1 MYNFVALVKLQGFG
15 FKKNDQIGP
24 HILYISMVEEKKE
37 KKKKSN
43 FISKIVIGLW
53 IAFIGGI
60 GVIALTFILIA
71 VGAIGYMPPIED
83 LQNPIDKYASQVIS
97 SDGQV
102 LGTFSL
108 EKNNRLYSK
117 YSDLPPHIV
126 QALIATEDERFY
138 SHSGLDLYAL
148 SRAVIKRGIFQDKS
162 SGGGSTITQQ
172 LAKQLYSPPAESTI
186 DRILQKPIEWVIAA
200 RLEKFYTKEEIV
212 NLYLN
217 QFDFLHN
224 AVGIQSASHVYF
236 NKAPKDLKLEE
247 SAMLVGMC
255 KNPALYNPAKR
266 PEKTQERRNVVLSQM
281 VRSGYLTEA
290 QKDSLKVLPIRLDF
304 KKMDHNVGLAPYFR
318 EYLRKIMNAKKPNKS
333 AYRGWEMEQYASD
346 SVNWET
352 NPLYG
357 WVNKEQ
363 NRKPDGKPY
372 SLGSDGLKIYTT
384 IDSRMQQYAEESVR
398 EHFSNTL
405 QPLFDKEKTGRAYAP
420 YSYRMAKSVDQFLD
434 KAMKQTDRYI
444 KHKAQGLSESEIA
457 KIFREPVEMK
467 VFSWKGDVDTIMT
480 PMDSIRYH
488 KQFLRTGF
496 MALENKTGYV
506 RAYVGDI
513 DYNYFKYDMVNLG
526 RRQVGSTFK
535 PFLYTLAMEEG
546 TTPCDEML
554 HVEQTYYDENKR
566 PWTPRNAGA
575 KRVGEMVSI
584 RWGLQNSSNWVTA
597 YLMGRT
603 SPYSLERLL
612 RTFGITGKITPV
624 ISMCLG
630 TDDISVSE
638 MAGAYTAFANHG
650 IRSNPIY
657 VNRIEDQHGNIIAT
671 FVPRQQEVFSE
682 TGYVRM
688 LDMLRAVMDG
698 GTGGRVRRIYG
709 INAPM
714 GGKTGTTQENADGW
728 FMGFTPSIS
737 TATWVGGEERDIH
750 FDRMADGQG
759 ASMALPIFGL
769 FMQKVYAD
777 PQLGYSKAEQF
788 DQVPGIAVCPP
799 RNEEEEHS
807 ISHPV
812 IIDDIFN

>member
-1 MYNFVALVKLQGFG
+1 M
-15 FKKNDQIGP
+15 
-24 HILYISMVEEKKE
+24 STSKKE
-37 KKKKSN
+37 KKEGNDITSRIIK
-43 FISKIVIGLW
+43 GLW
-53 IAFIGGI
+53 IAFASAIGLV
-60 GVIALTFILIA
+60 VITFTLIA
-71 VGAIGYMPPIED
+71 VGVIGYMPQIED
-83 LQNPIDKYASQVIS
+83 LQNPIDKYATQVIS

-102 LGTFSL
+102 LGTFSMD
-108 EKNNRLYSK
+108 KNNRLYSR
-117 YSDLPPHIV
+117 YSDLPPHLV
-126 QALIATEDERFY
+126 KALVATEDERFY
-138 SHSGLDLYAL
+138 SHSGIDLYAL

-172 LAKQLYSPPAESTI
+172 LAKQLYSEQAGSTFE
-186 DRILQKPIEWVIAA
+186 RLLQKPIEWVIAA

-224 AVGIQSASHVYF
+224 AVGIQSASQVYF
-236 NKAPKDLKLEE
+236 NKSPKDLKIEE
-247 SAMLVGMC
+247 SAMLIGMC
-255 KNPALYNPAKR
+255 KNPSLFNPVKR

-281 VRSGYLTEA
+281 ERSGYITTHE
-290 QKDSLKVLPIRLDF
+290 KDSLKVLPIKLDF
-304 KKMDHNVGLAPYFR
+304 KRMDHNIGLAPYFR
-318 EYLRKIMNAKKPNKS
+318 EYLRKIMTAKKPNKS
-333 AYRGWEMEQYASD
+333 NYRGWEMEQYASD
-346 SVNWET
+346 SLNWET
-352 NPLYG
+352 NPLFG

-363 NRKPDGKPY
+363 NKKPDGKPY
-372 SLGSDGLKIYTT
+372 VLGADGLKIYTT
-384 IDSRMQQYAEESVR
+384 IDSRMQQYAEESVK

-405 QPLFDKEKTGRAYAP
+405 QPTFDKEKKGRAYAP
-420 YSYRMAKSVDQFLD
+420 YSYKMASKVDQFLE
-434 KAMKQTDRYI
+434 KAVKQTDRYN
-444 KHKAQGLSESEIA
+444 KHKAQGLSEKEIS
-457 KIFREPVEMK
+457 KIFKSPVEMK
-467 VFSWKGDVDTIMT
+467 VFSWKGDIDTIMT
-480 PMDSIRYH
+480 PFDSIRYH

-496 MALENKTGYV
+496 MAMENKTGYV

-546 TTPCDEML
+546 ITPCDEML

-566 PWTPRNAGA
+566 PWTPRNASA
-575 KRVGEMVSI
+575 KHTGEMVSI

-612 RTFGITGKITPV
+612 RTFGVTGKITPV

-630 TDDISVSE
+630 TDDISVAE

-657 VNRIEDQHGNIIAT
+657 VNRIEDQFGNVIAS

-688 LDMLRAVMDG
+688 LDMLRAVVDG
-698 GTGGRVRRIYG
+698 GSGSRVRRIYG
-709 INAPM
+709 IKAPM

-728 FMGFTPSIS
+728 YMGFTPSLS

-750 FDRMADGQG
+750 FDRISEGQG
-759 ASMALPIFGL
+759 AAMALPVFGL

-777 PQLGYSKAEQF
+777 PSIGYTETEQF
-788 DQVPGIAVCPP
+788 DQVSGISVCPP
-799 RNEEEEHS
+799 TTHEDNHTNV
-807 ISHPV
+807 PMA
-812 IIDDIFN
+812 IDDMFN

>member
-1 MYNFVALVKLQGFG
+1 M
-15 FKKNDQIGP
+15 
-24 HILYISMVEEKKE
+24 STSKKE
-37 KKKKSN
+37 KKEGNDITSRIIK
-43 FISKIVIGLW
+43 GLW
-53 IAFIGGI
+53 IAFASAIGLV
-60 GVIALTFILIA
+60 VITFTLIA
-71 VGAIGYMPPIED
+71 VGVIGYMPQIED
-83 LQNPIDKYASQVIS
+83 LQNPIDKYATQVIS

-102 LGTFSL
+102 LGTFSMD
-108 EKNNRLYSK
+108 KNNRLYSR
-117 YSDLPPHIV
+117 YSDLPPHLV
-126 QALIATEDERFY
+126 KALVATEDERFY
-138 SHSGLDLYAL
+138 SHSGIDLYAL

-172 LAKQLYSPPAESTI
+172 LAKQLYSEQAGSTFE
-186 DRILQKPIEWVIAA
+186 RLLQKPIEWVIAA

-224 AVGIQSASHVYF
+224 AVGIQSASQVYF
-236 NKAPKDLKLEE
+236 NKSPKDLKIEE
-247 SAMLVGMC
+247 SAMLIGMC
-255 KNPALYNPAKR
+255 KNPSLFNPVKR

-281 VRSGYLTEA
+281 ERSGYITTHE
-290 QKDSLKVLPIRLDF
+290 KDSLKVLPIKLDF
-304 KKMDHNVGLAPYFR
+304 KRMDHNIGLAPYFR
-318 EYLRKIMNAKKPNKS
+318 EYLRKIMTAKKPNKS
-333 AYRGWEMEQYASD
+333 NYRGWEMEQYASD
-346 SVNWET
+346 SLNWET
-352 NPLYG
+352 NPLFG

-363 NRKPDGKPY
+363 NKKPDGKPY
-372 SLGSDGLKIYTT
+372 VLGADGLKIYTT
-384 IDSRMQQYAEESVR
+384 IDSRMQQYAEESVK

-405 QPLFDKEKTGRAYAP
+405 QPTFDKEKKGRAYAP
-420 YSYRMAKSVDQFLD
+420 YSYKMASKVDQFLE
-434 KAMKQTDRYI
+434 KAVKQTDRYN
-444 KHKAQGLSESEIA
+444 KHKAQGLSEKEIS
-457 KIFREPVEMK
+457 KIFKSPVEMK
-467 VFSWKGDVDTIMT
+467 VFSWKGDIDTIMT
-480 PMDSIRYH
+480 PFDSIRYH

-496 MALENKTGYV
+496 MAMENKTGYV

-546 TTPCDEML
+546 ITPCDEML

-566 PWTPRNAGA
+566 PWTPRNASA
-575 KRVGEMVSI
+575 KHTGEMVSI

-612 RTFGITGKITPV
+612 RTFGVTGKITPV

-630 TDDISVSE
+630 TDDISVAE

-657 VNRIEDQHGNIIAT
+657 VNRIEDQFGNVIAS

-688 LDMLRAVMDG
+688 LDMLRAVVDG
-698 GTGGRVRRIYG
+698 GSGSRVRRIYG
-709 INAPM
+709 IKAPM

-728 FMGFTPSIS
+728 YMGFTPSLS

-750 FDRMADGQG
+750 FDRISEGQG
-759 ASMALPIFGL
+759 AAMALPVFGL

-777 PQLGYSKAEQF
+777 PSIGYTETEQF
-788 DQVPGIAVCPP
+788 DQVSGISVCPP
-799 RNEEEEHS
+799 TTHEDDHTNV
-807 ISHPV
+807 PMA
-812 IIDDIFN
+812 IDDMFN

>member
-1 MYNFVALVKLQGFG
+1 M
-15 FKKNDQIGP
+15 
-24 HILYISMVEEKKE
+24 STSKKE
-37 KKKKSN
+37 KKEGNDITSRIIK
-43 FISKIVIGLW
+43 GLW
-53 IAFIGGI
+53 IAFASAIGLV
-60 GVIALTFILIA
+60 VITFTLIA
-71 VGAIGYMPPIED
+71 VGVIGYMPQIED
-83 LQNPIDKYASQVIS
+83 LQNPIDKYATQVIS

-102 LGTFSL
+102 LGTFSMD
-108 EKNNRLYSK
+108 KNNRLYSR
-117 YSDLPPHIV
+117 YSDLPPHLV
-126 QALIATEDERFY
+126 KALVATEDERFY
-138 SHSGLDLYAL
+138 SHSGIDLYAL

-172 LAKQLYSPPAESTI
+172 LAKQLYSEQAGSTFE
-186 DRILQKPIEWVIAA
+186 RLLQKPIEWVIAA

-224 AVGIQSASHVYF
+224 AVGIQSASQVYF
-236 NKAPKDLKLEE
+236 NKSPKDLKIEE
-247 SAMLVGMC
+247 SAMLIGMC
-255 KNPALYNPAKR
+255 KNPSLFNPVKR

-281 VRSGYLTEA
+281 ERSGYITTHE
-290 QKDSLKVLPIRLDF
+290 KDSLKVLPIKLDF
-304 KKMDHNVGLAPYFR
+304 KRMDHNIGLAPYFR
-318 EYLRKIMNAKKPNKS
+318 EYLRKIMTAKKPNKS
-333 AYRGWEMEQYASD
+333 NYRGWEMEQYASD
-346 SVNWET
+346 SLNWET
-352 NPLYG
+352 NPLFG

-363 NRKPDGKPY
+363 NKKPDGKPY
-372 SLGSDGLKIYTT
+372 VLGADGLKIYTT

-405 QPLFDKEKTGRAYAP
+405 QPTFDKEKKGRAYAP
-420 YSYRMAKSVDQFLD
+420 YSYKMASKVDQFLE
-434 KAMKQTDRYI
+434 KAVKQTDRYN
-444 KHKAQGLSESEIA
+444 KHKAQGLSEKEIS
-457 KIFREPVEMK
+457 KIFKSPVEMK
-467 VFSWKGDVDTIMT
+467 VFSWKGDIDTIMT
-480 PMDSIRYH
+480 PFDSIRYH

-496 MALENKTGYV
+496 MAMENKTGYV

-546 TTPCDEML
+546 ITPCDEML

-566 PWTPRNAGA
+566 PWTPRNASA
-575 KRVGEMVSI
+575 KHTGEMVSI

-612 RTFGITGKITPV
+612 RTFGVTGKITPV

-630 TDDISVSE
+630 TDDISVAE

-657 VNRIEDQHGNIIAT
+657 VNRIEDQFGNVIAS

-688 LDMLRAVMDG
+688 LDMLRAVVDG
-698 GTGGRVRRIYG
+698 GSGSRVRRIYG
-709 INAPM
+709 IKAPM

-728 FMGFTPSIS
+728 YMGFTPSLS

-750 FDRMADGQG
+750 FDRISEGQG
-759 ASMALPIFGL
+759 AAMALPVFGL

-777 PQLGYSKAEQF
+777 PSIGYTETEQF
-788 DQVPGIAVCPP
+788 DQVSGISVCPP
-799 RNEEEEHS
+799 TTHEDDHTNV
-807 ISHPV
+807 PMA
-812 IIDDIFN
+812 IDDMFN